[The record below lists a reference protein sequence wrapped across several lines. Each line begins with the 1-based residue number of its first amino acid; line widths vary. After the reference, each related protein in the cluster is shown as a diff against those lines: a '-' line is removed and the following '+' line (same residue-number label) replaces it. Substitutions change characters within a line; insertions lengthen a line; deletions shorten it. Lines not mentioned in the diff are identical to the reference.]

1 MKGTAFFGGFC
12 GFILSIREIYT
23 RFNKLYS
30 ITVFFVIDTD
40 VTIQSFLIGIL
51 YIRMRNFKIIYT
63 CTKSYILFFKQR
75 SKNIREQYY
84 TQSSKKYSN
93 RSSQS
98 LSQTR
103 RVDSYL
109 ASIKLKF
116 NYSMIH
122 RLPLLRASELKKRG
136 GRIETCLLRNSPLII
151 VHLNS
156 KTGGRGPFGR

>member
-109 ASIKLKF
+109 ASIKLKIQLF
-116 NYSMIH
+116 GLINYLFFAHLS
-122 RLPLLRASELKKRG
+122 LKSEVAESKHACY
-136 GRIETCLLRNSPLII
+136 ETAL
-151 VHLNS
+151 
-156 KTGGRGPFGR
+156 

>member
-109 ASIKLKF
+109 ASIKLKIQLF
-116 NYSMIH
+116 GLINY
-122 RLPLLRASELKKRG
+122 LFFAPLSLKSEVAESKHACY
-136 GRIETCLLRNSPLII
+136 ETAL
-151 VHLNS
+151 
-156 KTGGRGPFGR
+156 

>member
-63 CTKSYILFFKQR
+63 CTKSRYKVYFFFNKEVR
-75 SKNIREQYY
+75 ICAIFESNITPNPPKNIPIF
-84 TQSSKKYSN
+84 SIFI
-93 RSSQS
+93 
-98 LSQTR
+98 TR
-103 RVDSYL
+103 CVESYL
-109 ASIKLKF
+109 VSIKLKIQLF
-116 NYSMIH
+116 GLINY
-122 RLPLLRASELKKRG
+122 LFFAPLSLKSEVAESKHACY
-136 GRIETCLLRNSPLII
+136 ETAL
-151 VHLNS
+151 
-156 KTGGRGPFGR
+156 